1 MIAPRHPS
9 LGMSEA
15 TEKFDAIIIGSG
27 QGGNPLAGAFAG
39 AGKKTALVERQDVG
53 GTCINR
59 GCTPTKTMVASARVA
74 YLARRGA
81 DYGIETGNI
90 AIDLGRVRD
99 RKRAIVKSF
108 REGGENRLAEAKVE
122 LIRGEAAFTGP
133 LQVRVALNGG
143 GERRLTAAQI
153 FLNTGTRGSTPKIEG
168 IDTVPHLDNES
179 IMELDR
185 VPEHLV
191 VLGGGYIGLEFS
203 QMFRRFGSKVTI
215 IQSGPQLLTE
225 EDPDVAAEVLKI
237 LREDGIDVLL
247 NAHTERVAQSNG
259 VLRLQMAAG
268 GPASTVEGSDLLLA
282 AGRVPNTK
290 ALNPSA
296 AGIALDEKGFVK
308 ANDRLE
314 TSAPGVYAIGDVK
327 GGPQFTH
334 ISYDDYR
341 ILKANLLDGGSRSV
355 RDRMVPYTVFMD
367 PQLGRIGMTESQAK
381 KSGRKIR
388 VARMP
393 MTSVARALEV
403 DETRG
408 LMKAVVDAETEEILG
423 AAVLGIEGGEVMAV
437 FQTAMMGHLR
447 YTALRD
453 GVFAHPTLAESINNL
468 FFHFDDGK

>member
-1 MIAPRHPS
+1 
-9 LGMSEA
+9 MSEQ
-15 TEKFDAIIIGSG
+15 TENFDAIVIGSG
-27 QGGNPLAGAFAG
+27 QGGNPLVEAYAS

-74 YLARRGA
+74 YLARRAA
-81 DYGIETGNI
+81 DYGVETGSL
-90 AIDLGRVRD
+90 AIDLGRVRE
-99 RKRAIVKSF
+99 RKRAIVRSF
-108 REGGENRLAEAKVE
+108 RESREKRLATAKVE
-122 LIRGEAAFTGP
+122 LIRGEASFTG
-133 LQVRVALNGG
+133 LREIRVALNGG
-143 GERRLTAAQI
+143 GERRLTAPQI
-153 FLNTGTRGSTPKIEG
+153 FIDTGTHSATPNIAG
-168 IDTVPHLDNES
+168 IDTVPHLDNDS

-185 VPEHLV
+185 VPEHLL
-191 VLGGGYIGLEFS
+191 VLGGGYIGIEFS
-203 QMFRRFGSKVTI
+203 QMFRRFGSQVTI
-215 IQSGPQLLTE
+215 VQSGPQLLTG
-225 EDPDVAAEVLKI
+225 EDADVAAEVLKI
-237 LREDGIDVLL
+237 LRQDGIEVLL
-247 NAHTERVAQSNG
+247 NAHTEKVTRSNG
-259 VLRLQMAAG
+259 VIRLQLAPG
-268 GPASTVEGSDLLLA
+268 GPVPAVEGSELLLG

-290 ALNPSA
+290 ALNPA
-296 AGIALDEKGFVK
+296 AGGVAVDEKGFIK

-314 TSAPGVYAIGDVK
+314 TTAQGVYAIGDVK

-334 ISYDDYR
+334 IAYDDYR
-341 ILKANLLDGGSRSV
+341 ILRANLLEGGDRSI

-367 PQLGRIGMTESQAK
+367 PQLGRIGMTESEAR

-423 AAVLGIEGGEVMAV
+423 ATVLGIEGGEVMTV
-437 FQTAMMGHLR
+437 FQLAMMGHLK
-447 YTALRD
+447 YPVLRD